1 MRLSNDKS
9 PGAIASGTLTAGR
22 FFPQQGRRFRASDK
36 LILDQADVAG
46 MTNAH
51 VVAITPR
58 RVRLPFR
65 GTFCKLV
72 GV

>member
-36 LILDQADVAG
+36 LILDQAGVSG
-46 MTNAH
+46 H
-51 VVAITPR
+51 GE
-58 RVRLPFR
+58 LSR
-65 GTFCKLV
+65 GGGYPGWGSPSHFV
-72 GV
+72 GRSVSL